1 MIGAV
6 QIEKPSGILGLEGF
20 ASAVPARVAKFGQWT
35 AAWTGETHIVEGESA
50 FHGEDFR
57 DRWIDLKAWAH
68 KGVGTGTTHKGFQ
81 VKLHSADERHN
92 VREFHGSCRFT
103 PEGSDSG
110 GDPPASSVVPS
121 HPIAQE
127 HSRGVAGVV
136 GRRAAL
142 CWTDFRGHSSRSW
155 ADIAPTKAGKF
166 GSLRARTFRDQ
177 P

>member
-20 ASAVPARVAKFGQWT
+20 AAAVPARVAKFGQWT

-127 HSRGVAGVV
+127 H
-136 GRRAAL
+136 
-142 CWTDFRGHSSRSW
+142 
-155 ADIAPTKAGKF
+155 
-166 GSLRARTFRDQ
+166 
-177 P
+177 